1 MALYSAG
8 FSVAGVNTAN
18 TVLANLKAAASDR
31 LRLIE
36 VGVFIAVAPTTAP
49 DLVLVRMSAVGTGA
63 ITTAT
68 SVLHDTGEGAVTGT
82 LETAWATTRPTVTG
96 GHARR
101 ALLPLTIGAG
111 VIWSFGPGL
120 ELVVNVS
127 AGLCL
132 QNINASGATLGTLNG
147 YFMWNE

>member
-1 MALYSAG
+1 
-8 FSVAGVNTAN
+8 
-18 TVLANLKAAASDR
+18 
-31 LRLIE
+31 
-36 VGVFIAVAPTTAP
+36 
-49 DLVLVRMSAVGTGA
+49 
-63 ITTAT
+63 
-68 SVLHDTGEGAVTGT
+68 
-82 LETAWATTRPTVTG
+82 
-96 GHARR
+96 
-101 ALLPLTIGAG
+101 